1 MSVFNVD
8 KALAELQA
16 EVSNC
21 EQALIE
27 LIRMKTNM
35 SEKSTA
41 ASKTDVQLESQ
52 LQKNPVAI
60 VGMASIMP
68 ESKNLQEYSVS

>member
-52 LQKNPVAI
+52 LQKTPVAI